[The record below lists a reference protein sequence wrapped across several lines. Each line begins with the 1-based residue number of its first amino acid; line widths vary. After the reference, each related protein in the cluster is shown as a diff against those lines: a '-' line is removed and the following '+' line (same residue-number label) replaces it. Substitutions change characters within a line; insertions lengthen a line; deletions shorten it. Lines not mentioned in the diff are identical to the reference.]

1 MRERNRHPFPDE
13 LLRLAI
19 GDLQAEE
26 HDRVQSHVDGCQ
38 ECLAQ
43 VEEFRET
50 EREFLSAYQ
59 SDYKP
64 SVSPPPRD
72 WQGFRGALMEQASG
86 QVTWAARFKAF
97 MSGLR
102 RMPRSSYALPA
113 LCAIALAVLAVVR
126 FNQAPVVSA
135 GEILRRA
142 TTAERD
148 CLKQVGH
155 AAVYQKM
162 RVRVGRATLTRVV
175 FRDVERHRQVDRWS
189 ASDQVS
195 PIAPSTFAS
204 NLGDEFRAAR
214 LDWDDPLSPTGMRGW
229 LEAREQR
236 NHHSQDVKEDA
247 GAFTLTSRVPSEPV
261 TEAQFV
267 VRAADYHPISARY
280 QFRDKAGDVELTE
293 LAYEVR
299 GVETLDASVRSELSS
314 RPDAPDSALASG
326 RPALISAKLSPLHLD
341 SLEIAALYALHLH
354 RADLGGETEVARQGG
369 EVKVAGVVV
378 SLQRKAELRA
388 ALAHLPE
395 LHVDVQTAQEAA
407 ERQAHAI
414 ASATETPTIATAR
427 TAALKDA
434 LATRFPDPTSRD
446 TFVMET
452 LECSQ
457 QALAR
462 GFALRR
468 LAVLY
473 GVDNGASLPR
483 ASQLEL
489 QAMSL
494 DHLQALRKDLD
505 SLIERIG
512 WLAGD
517 TPKSRAF
524 DENSAQPD
532 PAALVADLQKLD
544 RMVTRLVS
552 GDEADSADSA
562 TLLRK
567 YQTLAGRLRR
577 EVARVSVLSATR

>member
-1 MRERNRHPFPDE
+1 MSERNRHPIADE

-19 GDLQAEE
+19 GDLQAKG
-26 HDRVQSHVDGCQ
+26 DARVQTHIDGCQ

-50 EREFLSAYQ
+50 EREFSAAYQ
-59 SDYKP
+59 SDFKSAIP
-64 SVSPPPRD
+64 PPPRG
-72 WQGFRGALMEQASG
+72 WQGFQSALMEQDLG
-86 QVTWAARFKAF
+86 PVTWAARFKAF
-97 MSGLR
+97 VAGLR
-102 RMPRSSYALPA
+102 RMPRASYALPA

-126 FNQAPVVSA
+126 FSQTPVVSA

-148 CLKQVGH
+148 CLKQVSH

-162 RVRVGRATLTRVV
+162 RVRVGRTTLTRLVY
-175 FRDVERHRQVDRWS
+175 RDVERHRQVDRWS

-204 NLGDEFRAAR
+204 NLENEFHAAR
-214 LDWDDPLSPTGMRGW
+214 LDWDDPLSPTAIGGW

-236 NHHSQDVKEDA
+236 NHDSQDVKEDG

-261 TEAQFV
+261 TEARFV

-280 QFRDKAGDVELTE
+280 QFRDQAGDVELTE

-326 RPALISAKLSPLHLD
+326 PPAPISAKLSPLHLD

-354 RADLGGETEVARQGG
+354 RADLGGETEVVRQGG
-369 EVKVAGVVV
+369 EVKVSGVVV
-378 SLQRKAELRA
+378 SLQRKAELRS

-434 LATRFPDPTSRD
+434 LAARFPDPTSRD

-468 LAVLY
+468 LAVRY
-473 GVDNGASLPR
+473 GADNGVSLPR
-483 ASQLEL
+483 ESQLEL
-489 QAMSL
+489 LAMSS
-494 DHLQALRKDLD
+494 DHLKALRKDLN

-512 WLAGD
+512 TLAGD
-517 TPKSRAF
+517 APKSQAL

-532 PAALVADLQKLD
+532 PAALVANLQKLD

-562 TLLRK
+562 TLLRE

-577 EVARVSVLSATR
+577 EVARVSGLSATR